1 VADKQQERANVT
13 AKWAEATR
21 KIQILIEH
29 MGNLKELT

>member
-1 VADKQQERANVT
+1 MQERADAT
-13 AKWAEATR
+13 KKWTEATN